1 VPSVDDLAAR
11 VPRLPGLLVEHIVSP
26 RENDGDWTGAVLVD
40 QWGRRHPLRATST
53 IGRERDVAT
62 IAILENSV
70 SRLHAELRHE
80 PGSGADGRW
89 LIKDLSSTNGTFVEH
104 VRITDD
110 REVRD
115 QQLLVIGN
123 VGFVFVR
130 DGTTITSRRVTAP
143 ASTVEVSVARTAGH
157 PAGTLRMIEP
167 AAGEGG
173 VVELGGQSVQL
184 GVTQYA
190 LVVLLAERYLK
201 DGARD
206 ATVRGF
212 VRAID
217 LITELPWDTAH
228 PGDNN
233 VKQLVRRVRRS
244 LEKLGLE
251 EAIESRH
258 GFGYRLVLPGV

>member
-1 VPSVDDLAAR
+1 VASVEELAAR
-11 VPRLPGLLVEHIVSP
+11 VPRLPGLMVEHIVSP
-26 RENDGDWTGAVLVD
+26 RDNDGDWTGAVLVD
-40 QWGRRHPLRATST
+40 QWGRRHPLRAVST

-70 SRLHAELRHE
+70 SRLHAELRRE
-80 PGSGADGRW
+80 PDGRW
-89 LIKDLSSTNGTFVEH
+89 MVKDMSSTNGTFVAGER
-104 VRITDD
+104 VSAD
-110 REVRD
+110 REVTD
-115 QQLLVIGN
+115 LQLVAIGN

-130 DGTTITSRRVTAP
+130 DGASISARRVTSP

-173 VVELGGQSVQL
+173 VVELGDQSVQL

-190 LVVLLAERYLK
+190 LVVLLADRYVK
-201 DGARD
+201 DRGRD
-206 ATVRGF
+206 ETVRGF

-217 LITELPWDTAH
+217 LITELPWDTPH
-228 PGDNN
+228 PNDNN

-244 LEKLGLE
+244 LEKLGLG
-251 EAIESRH
+251 EALESRH

>member
-1 VPSVDDLAAR
+1 MASVDDLAAL
-11 VPRLPGLLVEHIVSP
+11 VPRLPGLMVEHIVSP
-26 RENDGDWTGAVLVD
+26 RDNDGDWTGAVLVD
-40 QWGRRHPLRATST
+40 QWGRRHPLRAVST

-70 SRLHAELRHE
+70 SRLHAELRQE
-80 PGSGADGRW
+80 GGARW
-89 LIKDLSSTNGTFVEH
+89 LVKDMSSTNGTFVDG
-104 VRITDD
+104 VRVTED
-110 REVRD
+110 REVGD

-123 VGFVFVR
+123 VGFVFVC
-130 DGTTITSRRVTAP
+130 DGTTISSRRVTAP
-143 ASTVEVSVARTAGH
+143 ASTVEVSVARTTAHAAGM
-157 PAGTLRMIEP
+157 LRMIEP

-190 LVVLLAERYLK
+190 LVVLLAERYMK

-217 LITELPWDTAH
+217 LITELPWDT
-228 PGDNN
+228 PYPNDNN

-244 LEKLGLE
+244 LEKLGLDNG
-251 EAIESRH
+251 IESRH
-258 GFGYRLVLPGV
+258 GFGYRFVLPGV

>member
-1 VPSVDDLAAR
+1 MPSVDDLAAR

-26 RENDGDWTGAVLVD
+26 RDNDGDWTGAVLVD

-53 IGRERDVAT
+53 MGRERDVAT
-62 IAILENSV
+62 IAILETSV
-70 SRLHAELRHE
+70 SRLHAELRRA
-80 PGSGADGRW
+80 PGDGGW
-89 LIKDLSSTNGTFVEH
+89 LVKDLGSTNGTFVEH
-104 VRITDD
+104 VRVTAGH
-110 REVRD
+110 EVRD
-115 QQLLVIGN
+115 QQLLTIGN

-130 DGTTITSRRVTAP
+130 DGSTITSRRVTAP

-173 VVELGGQSVQL
+173 VVELGDQSVQL

-190 LVVLLAERYLK
+190 LVVLLAERYVK

-212 VRAID
+212 VRAIE
-217 LITELPWDTAH
+217 LITELPWDTPH
-228 PGDNN
+228 PNDNN

-258 GFGYRLVLPGV
+258 GFGYRLVLPGL

>member
-11 VPRLPGLLVEHIVSP
+11 VPRVAGLLVEHIVSP
-26 RENDGDWTGAVLVD
+26 RDNDGDWTDAVLVD
-40 QWGRRHPLRATST
+40 QWGRRHALRAVTSL
-53 IGRERDVAT
+53 GRERDVVT
-62 IAILENSV
+62 IAIFESSV
-70 SRLHAELRHE
+70 SRVHAALHEDE
-80 PGSGADGRW
+80 SGRW
-89 LIKDLSSTNGTFVEH
+89 IVRDMSSTNGTFVDGAR
-104 VRITDD
+104 VTDD
-110 REVRD
+110 QPIGD
-115 QQLLVIGN
+115 LQLLSIGS

-130 DGTTITSRRVTAP
+130 DGASLTARKVTAP
-143 ASTVEVSVARTAGH
+143 ASTVEVSVARAASH

-173 VVELGGQSVQL
+173 VVELGGHSVQL

-190 LVVLLAERYLK
+190 LVVLLADRYLK
-201 DGARD
+201 DHGRD

-217 LITELPWDTAH
+217 LITELPWDTPH
-228 PGDNN
+228 PNDNN

-251 EAIESRH
+251 DAIESRH
-258 GFGYRLVLPGV
+258 GFGYRMVLPTG